1 MIGVSH
7 YTDTGDVV
15 LVDREAEKV
24 FEFTPVRARNLAAQL
39 RAAAQAGGAVLIVA
53 TANDGQQSRIGG
65 EADDAIRMA
74 DDLDRNAHLG
84 ENL

>member
-15 LVDREAEKV
+15 LVDSATQKIY
-24 FEFTPVRARNLAAQL
+24 EFTPERARNLAVRL
-39 RAAAQAGGAVLIVA
+39 RAAARAGTAVLIVA
-53 TANDGQQSRIGG
+53 TANDGEQARIGG
-65 EADDAIRMA
+65 EAVDAMRMA
-74 DDLDRNAHLG
+74 DDLVHNAQLA